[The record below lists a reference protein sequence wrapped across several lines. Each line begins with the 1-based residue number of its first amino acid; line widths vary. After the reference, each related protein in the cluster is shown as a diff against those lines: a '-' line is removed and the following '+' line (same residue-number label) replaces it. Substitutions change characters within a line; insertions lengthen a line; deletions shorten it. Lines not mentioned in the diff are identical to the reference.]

1 DKDNDGIGC
10 ENNGKGGNGSGSD
23 ILNCDDIPNSIKVTS
38 SDPNRLDKDND
49 GIGCENNG
57 KGGNGNNNDNN
68 DNSNSNN
75 NNDND
80 DNNKYIITPSNS
92 CADISDTVDLSSDQ
106 IDPEDVRV
114 IAFFDNCD
122 LDSASLELNLV
133 QNDDL
138 KLVAANLDDG
148 LSDAVEVEMNQVEQ
162 SESSSNILYE
172 ATIADNQEGRDLDTG
187 EIKTL
192 NNVNGIVLWN
202 DGEDEPIEFA
212 DNNFV
217 EANINF
223 FN

>member
-1 DKDNDGIGC
+1 M
-10 ENNGKGGNGSGSD
+10 
-23 ILNCDDIPNSIKVTS
+23 TS

-57 KGGNGNNNDNN
+57 KGGNGNNNG
-68 DNSNSNN
+68 NN
-75 NNDND
+75 NNDDNDNGNGNNND
-80 DNNKYIITPSNS
+80 DDSNKYIITPSNS
-92 CADISDTVDLSSDQ
+92 CADISDTVDLSSEQ
-106 IDPEDVRV
+106 IDPQDVRV

-122 LDSASLELNLV
+122 LDSATLELNLV

-138 KLVAANLDDG
+138 KLVAANLNDG

-162 SESSSNILYE
+162 SESNSNILYE
-172 ATIADNQEGRDLDTG
+172 ATITDNQEGPDLDTG
-187 EIKTL
+187 ETKTL